1 MAIAETSKNVALVH
15 VMRGIFNLMRINM
28 LRSREVLYR
37 QPGNVV
43 LLDEQ
48 HAAIVKAIVAR
59 DHDAARAAA
68 NLHLSFIQASL
79 REIAAPPRKP
89 ARARAKGED

>member
-1 MAIAETSKNVALVH
+1 VH
-15 VMRGIFNLMRINM
+15 
-28 LRSREVLYR
+28 
-37 QPGNVV
+37 
-43 LLDEQ
+43 LLQRHPSTIDDEQ

-79 REIAAPPRKP
+79 REIGVPAKKRVRRK
-89 ARARAKGED
+89 A